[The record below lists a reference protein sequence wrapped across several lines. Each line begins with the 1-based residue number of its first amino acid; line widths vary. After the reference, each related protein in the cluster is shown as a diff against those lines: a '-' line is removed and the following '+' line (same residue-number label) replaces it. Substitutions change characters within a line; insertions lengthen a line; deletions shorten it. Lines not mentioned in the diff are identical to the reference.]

1 MRSNP
6 LLPLPPTPPHTRV
19 RKRDVNHATQAE
31 AEAHVEGHTKT
42 HPDTHAEAHTEAEAP
57 PLTQGE
63 THGVPSP
70 SLPPTGREV
79 QAHVFLVKNTP
90 FY

>member
-57 PLTQGE
+57 PLPKAKLTVSRAQVCHPRGAK
-63 THGVPSP
+63 SK
-70 SLPPTGREV
+70 PTC
-79 QAHVFLVKNTP
+79 F
-90 FY
+90 